1 MTRNTSTRTAAW
13 SDFLDK
19 AATAKRIAELS
30 KPAVTRAHLLEGSQE
45 KRGKGKK
52 FEPKVRSDLQSL
64 ALRKIAEA
72 GLPEPEEELADIIP
86 GRRFR
91 FDLGWRDK
99 RVLVELNGGV
109 WSRGAS
115 GHSSGT
121 GIQRDYEKAALCQ
134 LQGYRVFSVSS
145 AMVKDGTLVKW
156 LRLCL

>member
-30 KPAVTRAHLLEGSQE
+30 KPVIATAHLFDGSNA
-45 KRGKGKK
+45 KRGKGVKS
-52 FEPKVRSDLQSL
+52 EPKLRSDLQSL

-145 AMVKDGTLVKW
+145 AMVRDGTLVKW

>member
-1 MTRNTSTRTAAW
+1 MATRTNSTRSAAW
-13 SDFLDK
+13 GDFVANATLAKKMASKSQPLATKHLLDGSN
-19 AATAKRIAELS
+19 AKRL
-30 KPAVTRAHLLEGSQE
+30 
-45 KRGKGKK
+45 
-52 FEPKVRSDLQSL
+52 EPKRSDLQIL

-72 GLPEPEEELADIIP
+72 GLPEPEEELTGIVP
-86 GRRFR
+86 GRKFR

-109 WSRGAS
+109 WAKGAS

-134 LQGYRVFSVSS
+134 LQGFRVFSVSS
-145 AMVKDGTLVKW
+145 AMVKDGTLIKW